1 MKSKITPIRFKLRDY
16 FELEEKAQ
24 KMGLS
29 ISEYVRKAA
38 LNSKIVEKKFI
49 SLGDAGRLSKSLGNF
64 NQAILLA
71 HVAAKRNDDSKFIE
85 QMNILIEK
93 CEDIKSELLKFVK
106 EFRDDK

>member
-1 MKSKITPIRFKLRDY
+1 MKSKITPIRFKLADY

-29 ISEYVRKAA
+29 ISEYVRQAA

>member
-1 MKSKITPIRFKLRDY
+1 MKSKITRIRFKLRDY
-16 FELEEKAQ
+16 FLLEEKAQ
-24 KMGLS
+24 KLGLS
-29 ISEYVRKAA
+29 VSDYIRQAS
-38 LNSKIVEKKFI
+38 LNGKIVEKKFL

-71 HVAAKRNDDSKFIE
+71 HIAAKRNDDSKFID

-106 EFRDDK
+106 EFREK

>member
-1 MKSKITPIRFKLRDY
+1 MKSKITPIRFKLADY

-29 ISEYVRKAA
+29 ISEYVRQAA
-38 LNSKIVEKKFI
+38 LNSKIVEKKFL

-85 QMNILIEK
+85 QMNILIEE

-106 EFRDDK
+106 EFREK

>member
-16 FELEEKAQ
+16 FKLEEKAN
-24 KMGLS
+24 KIGLS
-29 ISEYVRKAA
+29 ISEYIRQAA
-38 LNSKIVEKKFI
+38 LNSKIVEKKFL

-106 EFRDDK
+106 EFREK

>member
-1 MKSKITPIRFKLRDY
+1 MKSKITPIRFKLADY

-29 ISEYVRKAA
+29 ISEYVRQAA
-38 LNSKIVEKKFI
+38 LNSKIVEKKFL

-71 HVAAKRNDDSKFIE
+71 HVAAKRNDDPAFIS
-85 QMNILIEK
+85 QMNMLISK
-93 CEDIKSELLKFVK
+93 CEDFKLELLKFVK
-106 EFRDDK
+106 EFREK

>member
-1 MKSKITPIRFKLRDY
+1 MKSKITPIRLKLRDY

-29 ISEYVRKAA
+29 ISDYIRQAVLKG
-38 LNSKIVEKKFI
+38 KIVEKKFL

-71 HVAAKRNDDSKFIE
+71 HVAAKRNDDPAFIN
-85 QMNILIEK
+85 QMNTLIEK

-106 EFRDDK
+106 EFRE

>member
-16 FELEEKAQ
+16 FLIEEKAQ

-29 ISEYVRKAA
+29 LSEYIRQAA
-38 LNSKIVEKKFI
+38 LKGKVVEKKFLL
-49 SLGDAGRLSKSLGNF
+49 LGDAGRLSKSLGNF

-71 HVAAKRNDDSKFIE
+71 HVAAKRNDDPAFIN
-85 QMNILIEK
+85 QMNILISK
-93 CEDIKSELLKFVK
+93 CEDIKSELLKFIK

>member
-1 MKSKITPIRFKLRDY
+1 MKSKITPIRFKLVDY

-24 KMGLS
+24 KMGLTVS
-29 ISEYVRKAA
+29 DYIRQAA
-38 LNSKIVEKKFI
+38 LNSKIVEKKFL

-71 HVAAKRNDDSKFIE
+71 HIAAKRNDDPAFIS
-85 QMNILIEK
+85 QMNILISK
-93 CEDIKSELLKFVK
+93 CEDVKLELLKFVK

>member
-1 MKSKITPIRFKLRDY
+1 MKSKITPIRFKILDY
-16 FELEEKAQ
+16 LVLEKKAQ

-29 ISEYVRKAA
+29 ISDYIRQSV
-38 LNSKIVEKKFI
+38 LNGKVVEKKFL

-71 HVAAKRNDDSKFIE
+71 HVAAKRNDDPAFIN
-85 QMNILIEK
+85 QMNTLIEK

-106 EFRDDK
+106 EFRE

>member
-1 MKSKITPIRFKLRDY
+1 MKSKITPIRLKLRDY

-29 ISEYVRKAA
+29 ISDYIRQAVLKG
-38 LNSKIVEKKFI
+38 KIVEKKFL

-71 HVAAKRNDDSKFIE
+71 HVAAKRNDDPAFIN
-85 QMNILIEK
+85 QMNTLIEK

>member
-1 MKSKITPIRFKLRDY
+1 
-16 FELEEKAQ
+16 
-24 KMGLS
+24 
-29 ISEYVRKAA
+29 
-38 LNSKIVEKKFI
+38 VENLKQ
-49 SLGDAGRLSKSLGNF
+49 GNF

-106 EFRDDK
+106 EFMEK

>member
-1 MKSKITPIRFKLRDY
+1 MKSKITPIRFKLADY

-24 KMGLS
+24 KMGLTVS
-29 ISEYVRKAA
+29 DYIRQAA
-38 LNSKIVEKKFI
+38 LNSKIVEKKFL

-85 QMNILIEK
+85 QMNILIEE

>member
-1 MKSKITPIRFKLRDY
+1 MKSKITPIRFKLADY

-24 KMGLS
+24 KMGLTVS
-29 ISEYVRKAA
+29 VYIRQAA
-38 LNSKIVEKKFI
+38 LNSQIVEKKFL

-93 CEDIKSELLKFVK
+93 CEDIKSKLLKFVK
-106 EFRDDK
+106 EFREK

>member
-16 FELEEKAQ
+16 FKLEEKAN
-24 KMGLS
+24 KIGLS
-29 ISEYVRKAA
+29 ISEYIRQAA
-38 LNSKIVEKKFI
+38 LNSKIVEKKFL

-106 EFRDDK
+106 EFMEK

>member
-29 ISEYVRKAA
+29 ISEYVRQAA

>member
-1 MKSKITPIRFKLRDY
+1 MKSKITPIRFKRADY

-29 ISEYVRKAA
+29 ISDYIRQAV
-38 LNSKIVEKKFI
+38 LNGKIVEKKFL
-49 SLGDAGRLSKSLGNF
+49 SLGDAGRLLKSLGNL

-71 HVAAKRNDDSKFIE
+71 HIAAKRNDDSRFIE
-85 QMNILIEK
+85 QMNHLIPL
-93 CEDIKSELLKFVK
+93 CENVKDELLKFVK

>member
-1 MKSKITPIRFKLRDY
+1 MKSKITPIRFKLVDY

-24 KMGLS
+24 KMGLTV
-29 ISEYVRKAA
+29 SEYIRQAVT
-38 LNSKIVEKKFI
+38 SGKIVEKKFI

-71 HVAAKRNDDSKFIE
+71 HVAAKHNDDSKFIE